1 MDIFSDVLYQ
11 GDEIDNQ
18 PLASSTILV
27 GQYKSGATTIKMSRT
42 LANIPVLAKVGAIV
56 PMVADPMQQIDEL
69 PVEIEVHVYG
79 NANNTYTMY
88 EHVGHAIAKTD
99 IAIIDGHFKT
109 IVDDPNKIVPNDRQ
123 YRFKCHAFT
132 VDDSYELLL
141 MGSDEK
147 IVSVQADNRQVA
159 RARQQLITQL
169 QGAEIAYEEKREILK
184 KIDNPQ
190 VTPMKLATYA
200 QTLQDESLQAIVI
213 EYAMILQSHH

>member
-1 MDIFSDVLYQ
+1 
-11 GDEIDNQ
+11 
-18 PLASSTILV
+18 
-27 GQYKSGATTIKMSRT
+27 
-42 LANIPVLAKVGAIV
+42 
-56 PMVADPMQQIDEL
+56 
-69 PVEIEVHVYG
+69 
-79 NANNTYTMY
+79 
-88 EHVGHAIAKTD
+88 
-99 IAIIDGHFKT
+99 
-109 IVDDPNKIVPNDRQ
+109 
-123 YRFKCHAFT
+123 
-132 VDDSYELLL
+132 

-200 QTLQDESLQAIVI
+200 QTLQDESLQAMVI